1 MNLRKQ
7 VVVLGV
13 PYRWTTNLGDDEIR
27 SFHAAYSEKIRE
39 GVEPIRTTGTAFVI
53 RLRLDFLSFLDG
65 FCVWSATGDDHTV
78 LYRSNRDWDLWNA
91 RQKEI
96 EELRQEQ
103 AAEEAAERQLVIAED
118 GHLETK
124 TKAAKQDSDWDAAA
138 VHITARAELR
148 QRFKQFRVMPPQWTH
163 WYPDLIFA
171 EFPDSQYGI
180 DFFRH
185 FHLQPQFF
193 TNFAHWFS
201 VRCGLT
207 GEALVQQTAKIYEEG
222 MKLFPDAGSIWQAAS
237 LFFRRV
243 ERYDRAKAVCLDAM
257 SRGLKDGTKSGF
269 AGRLKRLER
278 EEARAAAHRRG
289 AVRSAAL

>member
-1 MNLRKQ
+1 
-7 VVVLGV
+7 
-13 PYRWTTNLGDDEIR
+13 
-27 SFHAAYSEKIRE
+27 
-39 GVEPIRTTGTAFVI
+39 
-53 RLRLDFLSFLDG
+53 
-65 FCVWSATGDDHTV
+65 
-78 LYRSNRDWDLWNA
+78 LWNA

-103 AAEEAAERQLVIAED
+103 AAEEAAEKQLVIAED
-118 GHLETK
+118 SYFETK
-124 TKAAKQDSDWDAAA
+124 TKEAKQYGDWNTAAC
-138 VHITARAELR
+138 HITARAELR
-148 QRFKQFRVMPPQWTH
+148 HRFKRFRVMPPQWTH

-171 EFPDSQYGI
+171 EFPNSQYGI
-180 DFFRH
+180 DFFRR
-185 FHLQPQFF
+185 FHSLPQFF

-207 GEALVQQTAKIYEEG
+207 GAALVQQTEKIYEEG

-243 ERYDRAKAVCLDAM
+243 ERYEKAKAVCLDAI
-257 SRGLKDGTKSGF
+257 SRGLEDGTKSGF

-278 EEARAAAHRRG
+278 EEARAAAPRRG